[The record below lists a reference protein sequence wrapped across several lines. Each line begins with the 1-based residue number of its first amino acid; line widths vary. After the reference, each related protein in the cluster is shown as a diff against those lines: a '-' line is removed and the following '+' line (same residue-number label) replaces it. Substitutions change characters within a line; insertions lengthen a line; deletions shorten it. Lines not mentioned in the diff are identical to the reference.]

1 MKSYYLAAALMAPFS
16 ASAALVEM
24 DDTQLADVSGQAW
37 VIEFPHTQI
46 RFDDLTERDFSLGPI
61 NISGLLAKLE
71 GRFPGP
77 LESLRGRFLNSLE
90 FSVSLSAGVLRTV
103 VPVLGRLPDANVRFE
118 TTTP

>member
-1 MKSYYLAAALMAPFS
+1 MKYHCMAGALALPFT

-24 DDTQLADVSGQAW
+24 DDSALAEVSGQAW
-37 VIEFPHTQI
+37 VIEFEHAEI
-46 RFDDLTERDFSLGPI
+46 RLDDLTELNFSIGPL
-61 NISGLLAKLE
+61 NVSGLLGKLE
-71 GRFPGP
+71 AVSRP

-118 TTTP
+118 TTP

>member
-1 MKSYYLAAALMAPFS
+1 MKYHCMAGALALPFT

-24 DDTQLADVSGQAW
+24 DDSALAEVSGQAW
-37 VIEFPHTQI
+37 IIEFEHAEI
-46 RFDDLTERDFSLGPI
+46 RLDDLTELNFSIGPI
-61 NISGLLAKLE
+61 NVSGLLGKLE
-71 GRFPGP
+71 GRFPVA

-118 TTTP
+118 TTP